1 MESKMSIDIDG
12 NKLWKLASVK
22 YHREDGP
29 AIEWN
34 NGDKH
39 WYKNGQRHREDG
51 PASIWND
58 GRKEPWFLNGIKYTE
73 KEYKLEMR
81 SIKLKKLLV

>member
-1 MESKMSIDIDG
+1 MESKMVIDEDG
-12 NKLWKLASVK
+12 NKLWKLASGK
-22 YHREDGP
+22 Y
-29 AIEWN
+29 
-34 NGDKH
+34 
-39 WYKNGQRHREDG
+39 HREDG